1 MQVRTNRMGVATYLA
16 PDGAL
21 VMDSLAPLETAVT
34 DARTHGAGDL
44 VVDLRLVPF
53 IDSRGLEYL
62 LDLAIDLRQRG
73 GSLRLAYPDAICKD
87 ILTVTGLDQTIA
99 VFQDIASAGGSFL

>member
-21 VMDSLAPLETAVT
+21 VAESLAALETAVT
-34 DARTHGAGDL
+34 EARAHGASDI

-53 IDSRGLEYL
+53 IDSRGLERL

-87 ILTVTGLDQTIA
+87 ILAITGLDQTIA
-99 VFQDIASAGGSFL
+99 VFQDVAGAGGSFL